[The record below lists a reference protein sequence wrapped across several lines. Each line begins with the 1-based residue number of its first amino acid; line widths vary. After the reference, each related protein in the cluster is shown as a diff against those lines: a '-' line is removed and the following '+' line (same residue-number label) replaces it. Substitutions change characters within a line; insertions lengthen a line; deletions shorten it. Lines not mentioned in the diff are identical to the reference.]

1 MNVNTL
7 FSAALVVLLGG
18 CSMGQMVVRTSTPML
33 EGGVVAMN
41 HETDLTLAQS
51 AIPANIKLLEGM
63 IEKDPNNALLHEYA
77 AQGFMGYA
85 YGFVEDDDPQRA
97 SALYRRGFDHAQL
110 ALRAHGLSV
119 DVLSVPQQELESAVA
134 KLDRRALP
142 ALFWGA
148 SCLAN
153 WINMNRNDP
162 AVLAQFG
169 KAATLM
175 NRVLSLDDAYYY
187 GSAHIFFGVY
197 YGNRAPMFGGNYAR
211 AKAEFAR
218 ARAITDGKLLIG
230 DVMYAQYLARQEQ
243 DQRAFHDKLTA
254 VVNAPPGLFP
264 EMALLNA
271 IAQRKARLLLAME
284 KEWF

>member
-1 MNVNTL
+1 MKITSL
-7 FSAALVVLLGG
+7 YSTALLMLLSG
-18 CSMGQMVVRTSTPML
+18 CSMTQMVIRTSAPML
-33 EGGVVAMN
+33 EGGIVAMN
-41 HETDLTLAQS
+41 QETDLALAQS

-63 IEKDPNNALLHEYA
+63 IAKDPHNAQLHEYA

-97 SALYRRGFDHAQL
+97 SALYRRGFEHAQQ
-110 ALRAHGLSV
+110 ALRERGLKA
-119 DVLSVPQQELESAVA
+119 DVLSTPQQELETAAA

-162 AVLAQFG
+162 ALLAQFG
-169 KAATLM
+169 KTAVLM
-175 NRVLSLDDAYYY
+175 NKVLALDETYYY

-197 YGNRAPMFGGNYAR
+197 YGNRAPMFGGDFSH

-218 ARAITDGKLLIG
+218 ARAITGGKLLIG

-254 VVNAPPGLFP
+254 VVNAPADLLP

-271 IAQRKARLLLAME
+271 IAQRKARLLLTME

>member
-1 MNVNTL
+1 MNVKTL
-7 FSAALVVLLGG
+7 FSAALIVLLSG
-18 CSMGQMVVRTSTPML
+18 CSMSQMVVRTSTPML

-41 HETDLTLAQS
+41 HETDLTLAKS

-63 IEKDPNNALLHEYA
+63 IEKDSNNALLHEYA

-119 DVLSVPQQELESAVA
+119 DILSVPQQELESAVA

-153 WINMNRNDP
+153 WINMNRNAP

-197 YGNRAPMFGGNYAR
+197 YGNRAPMFGGDYAR
-211 AKAEFAR
+211 AKAHFER
-218 ARAITDGKLLIG
+218 ARAITGGKLLIG

-243 DQRAFHDKLTA
+243 DQRTFHDKLTA
-254 VVNAPPGLFP
+254 VVNAPSDLFP

-271 IAQRKARLLLAME
+271 IAQRKARLLLTME

>member
-1 MNVNTL
+1 MKITSL
-7 FSAALVVLLGG
+7 YSAVLIVLLSG
-18 CSMGQMVVRTSTPML
+18 CSMTQMVIRTSAPML
-33 EGGVVAMN
+33 EGGIVAMN
-41 HETDLTLAQS
+41 QETDLALAQS

-63 IEKDPNNALLHEYA
+63 IEKDPHNAQLQAYA

-97 SALYRRGFDHAQL
+97 SALYRRGFEHAQQ
-110 ALRAHGLSV
+110 ALREQGLKI
-119 DVLSVPQQELESAVA
+119 DILSTPQQDMETAVA

-142 ALFWGA
+142 GLFWGA

-162 AVLAQFG
+162 ALLAQFG
-169 KAATLM
+169 KAAALM
-175 NRVLSLDDAYYY
+175 NKVLALDDSYYY

-218 ARAITDGKLLIG
+218 ARAITGGKLLIG